1 MLELEYLERVNGG
14 DNMNSAALKGKIM
27 EANMTQ
33 SIVAEK
39 IGISLSRFN
48 AKINETSG
56 AEFSLGE
63 IRAIKKLLKLSP
75 GQLDSIF
82 FDEKVS

>member
-1 MLELEYLERVNGG
+1 
-14 DNMNSAALKGKIM
+14 MNCALLKGKIR
-27 EANMTQ
+27 EQAMTQ
-33 SIVAEK
+33 GDVAEK

-48 AKINETSG
+48 AKLNNSGG

-63 IRAIKKLLKLSP
+63 VRAIKALLQLSAEQV
-75 GQLDSIF
+75 GQIF